1 MKIELLTMIPVGQTF
16 VIGFFAI
23 MAATKALKAS
33 ANYALTKEKNEVLN
47 DNVNF
52 TNSLGRQ
59 RHQLTPFYVFWDCY
73 KNARAW
79 PGLLYSSTI
88 YFSYN

>member
-33 ANYALTKEKNEVLN
+33 ANYALTKEKNEVTI

-52 TNSLGRQ
+52 TKFIGTAAPSTYTVLCI
-59 RHQLTPFYVFWDCY
+59 LW
-73 KNARAW
+73 
-79 PGLLYSSTI
+79 GLL
-88 YFSYN
+88 